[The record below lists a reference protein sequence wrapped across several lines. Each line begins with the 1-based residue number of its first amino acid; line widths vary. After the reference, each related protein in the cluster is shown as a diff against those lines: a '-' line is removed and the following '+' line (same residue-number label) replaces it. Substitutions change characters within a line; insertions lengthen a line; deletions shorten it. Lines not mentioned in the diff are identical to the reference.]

1 MKQMID
7 PKSLNFDDKYI
18 KKDGVAADSEDIK
31 CQTIADS
38 SKAQIKFYSSDIQY
52 PSGVYKW
59 KKGPGIIVYS
69 DSNYYNP
76 PFISIGHALTSGS
89 DSDIWDHMNP
99 EPHGSNSDDQFIT
112 ISHKAIK
119 CKVGTKGDI
128 IEFPCYYNNASK
140 VVTATMCTNKTL
152 KTIFG
157 QSIYSKDGTG
167 NIDLYAHDITITKG
181 TGKAFLTV
189 YSSKNTNIDSLDDL
203 KTIAGATFTKSC
215 TGYINSKVIVAITET
230 SFLLADGTT
239 EALTGATFVDTPTT
253 I

>member
-7 PKSLNFDDKYI
+7 PSTIKVDTSNLAKLNMAKEGDTDYSSQTFYSDKSNNSIILYTGITYPSYTGIGIYTPKADDGRIRLGKYAKWSSYGSSDDFWEILNNRYQLNFTRLDFG
-18 KKDGVAADSEDIK
+18 KKHVIRLG
-31 CQTIADS
+31 
-38 SKAQIKFYSSDIQY
+38 Y
-52 PSGVYKW
+52 PSSGDAW
-59 KKGPGIIVYS
+59 I
-69 DSNYYNP
+69 
-76 PFISIGHALTSGS
+76 LT
-89 DSDIWDHMNP
+89 DRN
-99 EPHGSNSDDQFIT
+99 T
-112 ISHKAIK
+112 
-119 CKVGTKGDI
+119 
-128 IEFPCYYNNASK
+128 
-140 VVTATMCTNKTL
+140 

-157 QSIYSKDGTG
+157 QSIYPKGDTG

-230 SFLLADGTT
+230 NFILADGTT
-239 EALTGATFVDTPTT
+239 EALTGATFVDTPAA

>member
-7 PKSLNFDDKYI
+7 PNSISKVLADAIVKKPTEQDENGYKRQIIQGNPNTD
-18 KKDGVAADSEDIK
+18 KDGRIVF
-31 CQTIADS
+31 QTHPDFSYGACL
-38 SKAQIKFYSSDIQY
+38 
-52 PSGVYKW
+52 GVLA
-59 KKGPGIIVYS
+59 
-69 DSNYYNP
+69 N
-76 PFISIGHALTSGS
+76 
-89 DSDIWDHMNP
+89 
-99 EPHGSNSDDQFIT
+99 
-112 ISHKAIK
+112 
-119 CKVGTKGDI
+119 
-128 IEFPCYYNNASK
+128 NNASYPMI
-140 VVTATMCTNKTL
+140 VVGKTNTNKL
-152 KTIFG
+152 GGGSYGYGDVLEIMPSGFRKYDDGYSWNIDLPARNNIYAHHLLSDHNVKTIFG
-157 QSIYSKDGTG
+157 NSIYSKNGTG

-239 EALTGATFVDTPTT
+239 EALAGATFVDAPTT

>member
-7 PKSLNFDDKYI
+7 PKSLNFDDKYLSLEPAGLTDINSTTKGVVSILNFKHYYEYNPTYSRLEGFIQLRAGEPSSLLIHTRAPAQAPNI
-18 KKDGVAADSEDIK
+18 KLRLG
-31 CQTIADS
+31 
-38 SKAQIKFYSSDIQY
+38 SSD
-52 PSGVYKW
+52 STSSEGSSDRLTDYKTNCFYRRE
-59 KKGPGIIVYS
+59 YS
-69 DSNYYNP
+69 
-76 PFISIGHALTSGS
+76 
-89 DSDIWDHMNP
+89 
-99 EPHGSNSDDQFIT
+99 
-112 ISHKAIK
+112 
-119 CKVGTKGDI
+119 
-128 IEFPCYYNNASK
+128 
-140 VVTATMCTNKTL
+140 KTL
-152 KTIFG
+152 TCFYPDPTKVEGNQYMLTDKTVKTIFG
-157 QSIYSKDGTG
+157 QSIYSENGTG

-239 EALTGATFVDTPTT
+239 EALTGATFVDNPTT

>member
-7 PKSLNFDDKYI
+7 PKSLNFDDKYLSLNPAGI
-18 KKDGVAADSEDIK
+18 TDIK
-31 CQTIADS
+31 
-38 SKAQIKFYSSDIQY
+38 
-52 PSGVYKW
+52 
-59 KKGPGIIVYS
+59 
-69 DSNYYNP
+69 
-76 PFISIGHALTSGS
+76 TSGMGLGS
-89 DSDIWDHMNP
+89 FLNYDFY
-99 EPHGSNSDDQFIT
+99 HGKSPDTGTLKGQVQL
-112 ISHKAIK
+112 KA
-119 CKVGTKGDI
+119 GDTSSLLL
-128 IEFPCYYNNASK
+128 YSKNASQARNIKIRMGNADLFSEGSSTILTDYGLDYFYMRKYAKALKCFYPDPNK
-140 VVTATMCTNKTL
+140 VEGDQYMLTDKTV

-157 QSIYSKDGTG
+157 QSIYSADGTG

-239 EALTGATFVDTPTT
+239 EALTGATFVDVPAA

>member
-18 KKDGVAADSEDIK
+18 KKDGVAANSDDIK

-38 SKAQIKFYSSDIQY
+38 KKAQIKFYSSDVRY
-52 PSGVYKW
+52 SSSEYFKW
-59 KKGPGIIVYS
+59 KKGPGIIIYS
-69 DSNYYNP
+69 DDNYYNP
-76 PFISIGHALTSGS
+76 PFISIGHSLNAGT
-89 DSDIWDHMNP
+89 DSAIWESMNP
-99 EPHGSNSDDQFIT
+99 DPHSSNSDDEFIT
-112 ISHKAIK
+112 ISYKNII
-119 CKVGTKGDI
+119 CKHGSNKDI
-128 IEFPCYYNNASK
+128 IDFPCNYRSGEK
-140 VVTATMCTNKTL
+140 TATMCTDKTL
-152 KTIFG
+152 KTLFG
-157 QSIYSKDGTG
+157 QKIYTKDGTG
-167 NIDLYAHDITITKG
+167 NIDLYVHDITITKG

-230 SFLLADGTT
+230 AFILSDGTT
-239 EALTGATFVDTPTT
+239 EVLTGATFVDNPTT

>member
-18 KKDGVAADSEDIK
+18 KKNDIAANSNDIK

-38 SKAQIKFYSSDIQY
+38 SKAQIKFYSSDIRY
-52 PSGVYKW
+52 PSSSWEW

-76 PFISIGHALTSGS
+76 PFISIGQSLNAGT
-89 DSDIWDHMNP
+89 DTAIWESMNP
-99 EPHGSNSDDQFIT
+99 DPHHSNSNDSFIT
-112 ISHKAIK
+112 ISYNNII
-119 CKVGTKGDI
+119 CKNGNNKDI
-128 IEFPCYYNNASK
+128 IDFPCRYRSGEKN
-140 VVTATMCTNKTL
+140 ATMCTDKTL
-152 KTIFG
+152 KTLFG
-157 QSIYSKDGTG
+157 QKIYSKDGTG

-215 TGYINSKVIVAITET
+215 TGYINGKVIVAITET
-230 SFLLADGTT
+230 SLLLADGTT
-239 EALTGATFVDTPTT
+239 EALTEATFVDTPAT

>member
-1 MKQMID
+1 MKQMVD

-18 KKDGVAADSEDIK
+18 KKDGIAANSDDIK
-31 CQTIADS
+31 CQTLADS
-38 SKAQIKFYSSDIQY
+38 SKAQIKFYSSDVRY
-52 PSGVYKW
+52 SSGSWEW
-59 KKGPGIIVYS
+59 KKGPGIIIYS
-69 DSNYYNP
+69 DSNYDNP
-76 PFISIGHALTSGS
+76 PFISIGHTLTSKGS
-89 DSDIWDHMNP
+89 DTEIWNQMNP
-99 EPHGSNSDDQFIT
+99 EPLSSNSSDSFIT
-112 ISHKAIK
+112 ISYKNII
-119 CKVGTKGDI
+119 CKSGNNKDI
-128 IEFPCYYNNASK
+128 IDFPCRYRSGEKN
-140 VVTATMCTNKTL
+140 ATMCTDKTL

-157 QSIYSKDGTG
+157 QKIYSKDGTG

-239 EALTGATFVDTPTT
+239 EALTGATFVDVPAA